1 MTLDRQSA
9 QAYLAEEVRHEAMD
23 IDRNAA
29 GIGRPMTIG
38 DVVIRI
44 PGKKDLPEGLPLPEQ
59 GVQVAG
65 LGPVVR
71 MMMRSQAVKTGKMI
85 ERQRENVAAPT
96 QISEAEGQ
104 AMRSAMDEPEVPT
117 EKRTAERNINIER
130 HHEGAPAAR
139 FEFAPEQ
146 MLDVMDESDDIAKL
160 LDYTATRMETLEKIS
175 FKEIREGTS
184 THAQIMKEFEPIL
197 KGQTGLWTARQLFA
211 ARRILT
217 TVGGQLSELA
227 QRIKA
232 GDSAPETI
240 LRFEQKGA
248 AFMAIHAGLRKNV
261 RGVAQALSSQR
272 MIAETLD
279 SGDIG
284 RIAQVM
290 AVEGGTTHDS
300 HKRAALM
307 LKAMEAGDPDDIMTM
322 VNAVKGSKWRRGM
335 DLTIQ
340 YWQASIL
347 SGPTTHIVNLTGN
360 AAVALWEAAA
370 VRPLAAAIGSVRSRI
385 PRFKS
390 DRVTGEEAIA
400 NVMASWAGTRDGI
413 SAAYEVLIK
422 GKQGQ
427 FRGTRVDYRAP
438 DQLGELEKAG
448 SWVGERLSGGKV
460 GTRQRE
466 IGGVVGEYVAALPF
480 KALQAGDE
488 IFKTLAYR
496 MEITSLVVRE
506 AMSRK
511 LKGDEFS
518 IFVTEN
524 IASPPANL
532 YEAAMKKAREMTFQ
546 ERDLGGISGALLNGA
561 RGAVEEYP
569 MLKFLMPF
577 ITTPSN
583 LLRYSMETSALAAI
597 SPRLWAQVTKGGA
610 DADIALAKMT
620 LGVLVTVGIFQAYE
634 AGMITGNGPADFKLR
649 RVMQHPDIGWKPNA
663 WRFGDDY
670 FTYNRT
676 DPFAGSISAIADH
689 LDKAKYAGTE
699 AETHE
704 AIMQIVFGIAEHTL
718 DATYMRSINDMFKA
732 IDGDAEQRSNFLS
745 NYAASF
751 IPYSS
756 ALRSFKQ
763 HEDDYARA
771 KYNDKY
777 TQGLAHQIWQ
787 RVAQSTPDFVPLLPG
802 ASDLPVRRHWDGSY
816 VIPQPGHAAWN
827 SSPVKFMP
835 AGEGDAATEALIAN
849 GYGPKQAA
857 STMSLGGVEFS
868 LLALDRGRGFIYDAF
883 VEKVG
888 KQRREF
894 VEQLVATPEFNAL
907 EAGIDSAQYYE
918 LRRAIGQATVLAR
931 AEFIED
937 DLKRLIMEDPHA
949 TSMIA
954 EMFGMDPERVIDMLK
969 ARVEAGFELT
979 EEQKKIF
986 HVKKRSER
994 GGLPIPELS
1003 GNAPLRF

>member
-29 GIGRPMTIG
+29 GIGRQKTIG
-38 DVVIRI
+38 DFII
-44 PGKKDLPEGLPLPEQ
+44 PIPPKKDAPAGIPSAGD

-71 MMMRSQAVKTGKMI
+71 MMARTQGVKTGRMI
-85 ERQRENVAAPT
+85 ERQRENLETAPR
-96 QISEAEGQ
+96 ISEEEGA
-104 AMRSAMDEPEVPT
+104 AMRTAMEEEEVST
-117 EKRTAERNINIER
+117 EKLTDQRNINIER
-130 HHEGAPAAR
+130 HHQAAPAAR
-139 FEFAPEQ
+139 FDFAPED
-146 MLDVMDESDDIAKL
+146 MMDVVESDDITKL
-160 LDYTATRMETLEKIS
+160 LDYTAGRMETLEKIS
-175 FKEIREGTS
+175 FKEIAEGTS
-184 THAQIMKEFEPIL
+184 THAKILKEFEPIL
-197 KGQTGLWTARQLFA
+197 KGQTGLWTAKQLYA

-217 TVGGQLSELA
+217 TVGAQIAELA
-227 QRIKA
+227 ERIKA

-261 RGVAQALSSQR
+261 RGVAQALTSQR

-279 SGDIG
+279 SGDIS

-290 AVEGGTTHDS
+290 AVEGGATHDS

-307 LKAMEAGDPDDIMTM
+307 LKAMEAGDPENIMTM
-322 VNAVKGSKWRRGM
+322 VNAVKGNKWRRGM

-360 AAVALWEAAA
+360 MAVALWEAAA
-370 VRPLAAAIGSVRSRI
+370 VRPLAAGIGALRSRV

-400 NVMASWAGTRDGI
+400 NVMAGWAGARDGVA
-413 SAAYEVLIK
+413 AAYEVLIK

-448 SWVGERLSGGKV
+448 QWVGERLSFGEV
-460 GTRQRE
+460 GSRQRE
-466 IGGVVGEYVAALPF
+466 IGGLVGEYAAALPF

-496 MEITSLVVRE
+496 QEITALVVRE
-506 AMSRK
+506 AMNRK
-511 LKGDEFS
+511 LEGDAFNA
-518 IFVTEN
+518 FVTEN

-546 ERDLGGISGALLNGA
+546 ERDLGGLSGALLNGA

-583 LLRYSMETSALAAI
+583 LLRYSMETSALATI
-597 SPRLWAQVTKGGA
+597 SPRLWGQVQKGGA
-610 DADIALAKMT
+610 EADIALAKMT

-634 AGMITGNGPADFKLR
+634 AGFITGNGPQDFKLR
-649 RVMQHPDIGWKPNA
+649 RVMQHPDIGWSPNSF
-663 WRFGDDY
+663 RFGDNH

-704 AIMQIVFGIAEHTL
+704 ALMQIIFGIAEHTL
-718 DATYMRSINDMFKA
+718 DATYMRGINDMFKA
-732 IDGDAEQRSNFLS
+732 IDGDEKQRSKFLA

-777 TQGLAHQIWQ
+777 TQGLQHQIWQ

-802 ASDLPVRRHWDGSY
+802 ASDLPVRRHWDGSH

-835 AGEGDAATEALIAN
+835 AGSGDAATEALIAN
-849 GYGPKQAA
+849 GYGPARPA
-857 STMSLGGVEFS
+857 STMSLAGVEFS
-868 LLALDRGRGFIYDAF
+868 LLALDQGRGFIYDAF
-883 VEKVG
+883 VEKTG

-894 VEQLVATPEFNAL
+894 IEELVATPEFQAK
-907 EAGIDSAQYYE
+907 EAGIDSAQFHD
-918 LRRAIGQATVLAR
+918 LRYVMGQADVLAR
-931 AEFIED
+931 EEFIED

-954 EMFGMDPERVIDMLK
+954 ELFGMNPERVIDQLK
-969 ARVEAGFELT
+969 ARAAAGFELS
-979 EEQKKIF
+979 EEEAKIF
-986 HVKKRSER
+986 RVKKKSER
-994 GGLPIPELS
+994 GGLPVPPLS
-1003 GNAPLRF
+1003 SDAPLRF

>member
-1 MTLDRQSA
+1 MALDRQA
-9 QAYLAEEVRHEAMD
+9 VEAYLAEEVRHEAMD

-29 GIGRPMTIG
+29 GIGRQKTIG
-38 DVVIRI
+38 DFTI
-44 PGKKDLPEGLPLPEQ
+44 PIPPKKDAPFGVPSTGEE
-59 GVQVAG
+59 VQVAG

-71 MMMRSQAVKTGKMI
+71 MMMRSQKVRTGKMI
-85 ERQRENVAAPT
+85 ERQRENVAAPNR
-96 QISEAEGQ
+96 ISETEAE
-104 AMRSAMDEPEVPT
+104 AMRDAMAEPEVPID
-117 EKRTAERNINIER
+117 KRTEQRNINIER

-139 FEFAPEQ
+139 FEFEPED
-146 MLDVMDESDDIAKL
+146 MLSVMGESDDIAKL
-160 LDYTATRMETLEKIS
+160 LDYTASRMETLEKIS

-227 QRIKA
+227 QRIKL

-279 SGDIG
+279 SGDIS

-290 AVEGGTTHDS
+290 SEEGGATHDT

-307 LKAMEAGDPDDIMTM
+307 LKAMEAGDPDNIMTL

-335 DLTIQ
+335 DLLIQ

-360 AAVALWEAAA
+360 FAVGLWEAAA
-370 VRPLAAAIGSVRSRI
+370 VRPLAAAIGSVRTRI
-385 PRFKS
+385 PGFKQ

-448 SWVGERLSGGKV
+448 SWIGERLSFGKV

-488 IFKTLAYR
+488 IFKTIAYR

-506 AMSRK
+506 AMGRK
-511 LKGDEFS
+511 LKGDEFNT
-518 IFVTEN
+518 FVIEN

-532 YEAAMKKAREMTFQ
+532 YEVAMKKAREMTFQ
-546 ERDLGGISGALLNGA
+546 ERDLGGLAGALLNGA

-583 LLRYSMETSALAAI
+583 LLRYSMETSVLAAV
-597 SPRLWAQVTKGGA
+597 SPRLWKMVMKGGA

-634 AGMITGNGPADFKLR
+634 AGFITGNGPEDYKLR
-649 RVMQHPDIGWKPNA
+649 RVMMHPDIGWKPNSI
-663 WRFGDDY
+663 RIGDDY

-676 DPFAGSISAIADH
+676 DPFAASISAIADH

-699 AETHE
+699 AVTHE
-704 AIMQIVFGIAEHTL
+704 AVMQIIFGIAEHTL
-718 DATYMRSINDMFKA
+718 DATYMRGINDMFKA
-732 IDGDAEQRSNFLS
+732 VDGDNKQRSNFLS

-802 ASDLPVRRHWDGSY
+802 ASDLPIRRHWDGSY

-827 SSPVKFMP
+827 SSPVKFNP

-849 GYGPKQAA
+849 GYGPDPPA

-894 VEQLVATPEFNAL
+894 VEELVATSEFKDL
-907 EAGIDSAQYYE
+907 EAGIDSAQFHA
-918 LRRAIGQATVLAR
+918 LRVVMGQASVLAR

-954 EMFGMDPERVIDMLK
+954 ELFGMDPERVIDMLK

-986 HVKKRSER
+986 RVRRKSER

-1003 GNAPLRF
+1003 GNAPLDF